1 MDELR
6 GLSFSE
12 VIRSIAAMTGTFKVS
27 TSGIRRARSSRVLS
41 FLLLFLIS
49 YGSSTEIFHHHGL
62 AAQKSSV
69 AENTNATSNS
79 FSSAEQKNSSSRTQ
93 QERDCLVCQF
103 QRGLSS
109 AAIFA
114 PLLIL
119 APIDIQPGVSSN
131 PITRDS
137 LSTTAS
143 RGRAPPITL

>member
-1 MDELR
+1 
-6 GLSFSE
+6 
-12 VIRSIAAMTGTFKVS
+12 MTGEFTVS

-41 FLLLFLIS
+41 YLLLFLIS
-49 YGSSTEIFHHHGL
+49 YGSATEIFHHHGF
-62 AAQKSSV
+62 AAQKASV
-69 AENTNATSNS
+69 AENTNTTFANS
-79 FSSAEQKNSSSRTQ
+79 FSSTEQKNSSSKTQ

-119 APIDIQPGVSSN
+119 APIDIRPGVSSN
-131 PITRDS
+131 PITHDS